1 MRTMKNWAE
10 CTLQA
15 SLDFIG
21 ATNTSHWAS
30 SAQSL
35 FYICSSQQS
44 WLAISSRSCA
54 HPKITPNQFFDLS
67 RPNQSFN
74 LSPPSRSFH
83 LTPLGLSRDIR
94 TTCVK
99 GRLRKK
105 VNLQLSAAR
114 TLPEVSD
121 TSILK
126 MGEADGYYVCTSRP
140 AVLAM

>member
-1 MRTMKNWAE
+1 MRTMNWAE
-10 CTLQA
+10 CTLHA

-35 FYICSSQQS
+35 FYIYSSQQS
-44 WLAISSRSCA
+44 WLAISSQRCA
-54 HPKITPNQFFDLS
+54 HLKIT
-67 RPNQSFN
+67 PNQSFN

-83 LTPLGLSRDIR
+83 LTPFGLSRDIR

-99 GRLRKK
+99 GKLGRK

-114 TLPEVSD
+114 TLPKVSD